1 MRQDSFSDAGF
12 EKYRNKESGIS
23 QLRQTDYWIV
33 HIGIQASAHAFSDS
47 KSILFSV
54 QPRIRHFGYT
64 DLMVDGAPSPHQSDT
79 TLRWLIDRLRS

>member
-12 EKYRNKESGIS
+12 EKYRNKESGMS

-54 QPRIRHFGYT
+54 RRQLSWPVRVNY
-64 DLMVDGAPSPHQSDT
+64 DGR
-79 TLRWLIDRLRS
+79 LGFLIFPTSSLF

>member
-12 EKYRNKESGIS
+12 EKYRNKESGMS

-54 QPRIRHFGYT
+54 QPRIRHFLGK
-64 DLMVDGAPSPHQSDT
+64 
-79 TLRWLIDRLRS
+79 RIKWLILPLHESETDRHLIGLSG

>member
-12 EKYRNKESGIS
+12 EKYRNKESGMS

-54 QPRIRHFGYT
+54 QPRIRHFNHIGIRHRCS
-64 DLMVDGAPSPHQSDT
+64 AS
-79 TLRWLIDRLRS
+79 RSQLYISHIVRRIL